1 MIFQAYKMLHP
12 CGGIW
17 THNQIYLI
25 RRFSS
30 IRVPAGS
37 VRSSFSSALDDVRRL
52 RASGFVA
59 SVRVLTPI
67 NQQ

>member
-1 MIFQAYKMLHP
+1 MIFQAYKMLYP

-17 THNQIYLI
+17 IHNQIYLL

-30 IRVPAGS
+30 LRVPAGP

-52 RASGFVA
+52 RALGFVA
-59 SVRVLTPI
+59 SVRVLTPT